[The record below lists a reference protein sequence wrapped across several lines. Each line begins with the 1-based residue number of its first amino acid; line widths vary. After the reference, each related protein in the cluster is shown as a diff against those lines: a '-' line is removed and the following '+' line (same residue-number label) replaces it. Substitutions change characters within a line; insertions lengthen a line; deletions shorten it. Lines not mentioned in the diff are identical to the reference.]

1 MTNSS
6 RSDLQEK
13 AVFLKALAHPTRLAI
28 LEVLK
33 DGPLCVQNVGELLE
47 RAQPN
52 ISQHL
57 AVLKQADLITYTEQG
72 KQRCYSLKHP
82 ELIRQLFSFLSESV

>member
-1 MTNSS
+1 MTSSS

-13 AVFLKALAHPTRLAI
+13 AEFLKALAHPTRLAI

-72 KQRCYSLKHP
+72 KQRYYSLKHP
-82 ELIRQLFSFLSESV
+82 ELISQLFSFLSESV